1 MTILADIKQEQ
12 LSARKNRESVKAT
25 LLTTL
30 IGDAVMVG
38 KNDGN
43 RESTDAEVV
52 GVIKKFI
59 ANAIEILGILDGD
72 PIIIPSDIDKLK
84 TEITILKSFLPQQ
97 MTETELS
104 DAIGRII
111 ETTGATTLKDMGKV
125 MKALK
130 EQHSGKY
137 DGGQANALIKAKFQ

>member
-1 MTILADIKQEQ
+1 MTILANIKAEQ
-12 LSARKNRESVKAT
+12 LRARKDRDSIKAT

-52 GVIKKFI
+52 GVIKKFV
-59 ANAIEILGILDGD
+59 ANTTEVLGFLDGD
-72 PIIIPSDIDKLK
+72 PKIKPSEIDKLK

-97 MTETELS
+97 LSETELS
-104 DAIGRII
+104 DVIGQII
-111 ETTGATTLKDMGKV
+111 ETTDASSIKDMGKV

-137 DGGQANALIKAKFQ
+137 DGAQANALIKARFA

>member
-12 LSARKNRESVKAT
+12 LSARKNRDSIKAT
-25 LLTTL
+25 VLTTL
-30 IGDAVMVG
+30 IGEAVMVG

-59 ANAIEILGILDGD
+59 ANATEILGILDGD
-72 PIIIPSDIDKLK
+72 VKVKPFEIDKLK
-84 TEITILKSFLPQQ
+84 TEIAILNSFLPQQ
-97 MTETELS
+97 LSETELS
-104 DAIGRII
+104 DAIARII
-111 ETTGATTLKDMGKV
+111 ETTGAASLKDMGKI

-130 EQHSGKY
+130 DQYSGKY
-137 DGGQANALIKAKFQ
+137 DGAQANALIKAKFQ